1 MTDFL
6 RFLSSLAAEGETIL
20 CVKQIPKNGSYTW
33 PAYLPDRVK
42 PDGSWY
48 VNTAL
53 FIIDRFSNGKPSA
66 SASNATHCGFLVLDD
81 VGDPEKAPKI
91 PPIEPTWIM
100 ETSPGN
106 YQWGYVFTEQPTTGE
121 FSAAVAAMA
130 AAGYTD
136 AGAGNPVRNVRLPG
150 SINLKPG
157 RNNFAS
163 VLTEFH
169 PEREYSLADICAA
182 LGVVPGV
189 ADTARIQPVG
199 LADDGEDDV
208 LAWVAERGDLLERG
222 NSEGW
227 YGVVCPNAAA
237 HTDGNIM
244 GRYRPVS
251 RAYTCFHGHCVDEWN
266 SARYLSWVAEQG
278 GPDHQHGLR
287 DELLAVVMAGA
298 LGKITPTTAYPD
310 ETAAIIREVNRKEMG
325 RLEKAEWFE
334 RLAYIVSDDAY
345 FDLMERREVMRKSF
359 NAIYAHIACKTI
371 HGDSKSKVSASVC
384 YDENRQAK
392 GARTLQGI
400 TYAAGESVLATMDGN
415 VYGNRWRDARP
426 PTAQGDA
433 SRWLAHVERL
443 IPEDFERSHVLDVL
457 AYKLQHA
464 DRKINHAI
472 LHGGLPGSG
481 KDTLYAPFLWAIGR
495 SNVSIV
501 KSEELTS
508 SWGYALEAE
517 VMVVNELRQAEAKDR
532 RAMENVMKPIIAAP
546 PEYLP
551 VNRKGLHP
559 YNALNRI
566 WVLCFSNE
574 RAAIAIPS
582 NDRRWM
588 CVWSDAGRMSDAEGA
603 AMWAWYERGGYAIV
617 AGFLMARD
625 VSAFNPGA
633 APPMTEAKAIM
644 VERGRSAHEE
654 YLQLL
659 IESGQREF
667 ALGVIAGPWHGL
679 CDALTQPGQHRIH
692 PSALMHA
699 LTEAGWQDAGRLMSK
714 LHTTKRQIFVSPAMA
729 ARFTKSQLR
738 DMVETPAAP
747 TALRVV

>member
-1 MTDFL
+1 ML
-6 RFLSSLAAEGETIL
+6 NYIASMAAEGETALI
-20 CVKQIPKNGSYTW
+20 VRQKGNAW
-33 PAYLPDRVK
+33 PAYTPDKWR
-42 PDGSWY
+42 GEASWY
-48 VNTAL
+48 CNTGS
-53 FIIDRFSNGKPSA
+53 FIISRVVDGRVSA
-66 SASNATHCGFLVLDD
+66 SASNCTHCLAMVFDD
-81 VGDPEKAPKI
+81 VGDPEKAPKVS
-91 PPIEPTWIM
+91 PLPPTWIM

-106 YQWGYVFTEQPTTGE
+106 YQWGYAFYEQPTVGE
-121 FSAAVAAMA
+121 FSAAIKAIA

-136 AGAGNPVRNVRLPG
+136 PGACNPVRNFRLPG
-150 SINLKPG
+150 SINQKPG

-169 PEREYSLADICAA
+169 PEREYSLTDICAA

-189 ADTARIQPVG
+189 ADTATIRPVG
-199 LADDGEDDV
+199 LPDDGEDDV

-227 YGVVCPNAAA
+227 YGVVCPNAAE

-251 RAYTCFHGHCVDEWN
+251 RAYTCFHGHCVEEWN
-266 SARYLSWVAEQG
+266 SAKYLSWVAEQG

-310 ETAAIIREVNRKEMG
+310 ETAAIIAEVNRKEMG

-334 RLAYIVSDDAY
+334 RFAYIVSDDAY

-371 HGDSKSKVSASVC
+371 HGDSKAKVSASVC

-443 IPEDFERSHVLDVL
+443 IPEDFEREHVLDVL

-501 KSEELTS
+501 KNEELTS

-517 VMVVNELRQAEAKDR
+517 VMVINELRQAEARDR
-532 RAMENVMKPIIAAP
+532 RAMENTLKPIIAAP

-582 NDRRWM
+582 NDRRWF
-588 CVWSDAGRMSDAEGA
+588 CVWSDAPRMTDAEGA
-603 AMWAWYERGGYAIV
+603 AMWKWYEQGGYAVV

-667 ALGVIAGPWHGL
+667 AAGVIAGPWHGL

-699 LTEAGWQDAGRLMSK
+699 LTEAGWQDAGRVMSK
-714 LHTTKRQIFVSPAMA
+714 THTTKRQIFVSPSMA

-738 DMVETPAAP
+738 DMVETPP
-747 TALRVV
+747 TVGLRAV